1 MEKIKKAAYNE
12 LFVKD
17 YTNISVLA
25 LYAVSVGLN
34 LAIAGGSI

>member
-1 MEKIKKAAYNE
+1 MKKFKVAAYNE

-34 LAIAGGSI
+34 LAIAGGLI

>member
-34 LAIAGGSI
+34 LMIAGGVI

>member
-1 MEKIKKAAYNE
+1 MAKFKKCVYNE

-34 LAIAGGSI
+34 LAIAGGLI

>member
-1 MEKIKKAAYNE
+1 MEKFKTCAYNE

-34 LAIAGGSI
+34 LMIAGGLI